1 MKVKEL
7 KEYLQ
12 DYDDEDEV
20 YVVAEAI
27 NNTALRLEPYSVETT
42 LPGVL
47 LEGDI
52 REGFPFRDL

>member
-1 MKVKEL
+1 MNVKEL

-12 DYDDEDEV
+12 DYNDEDEV

-27 NNTALRLEPYSVETT
+27 NAIALKLEPYSFETT

-47 LEGDI
+47 FEGDI
-52 REGFPFRDL
+52 TEGFPFKDL